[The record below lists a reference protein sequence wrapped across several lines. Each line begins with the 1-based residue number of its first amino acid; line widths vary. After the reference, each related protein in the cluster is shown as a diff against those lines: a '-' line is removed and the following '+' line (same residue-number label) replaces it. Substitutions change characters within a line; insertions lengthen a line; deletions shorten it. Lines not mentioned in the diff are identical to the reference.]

1 MGHKDK
7 TKVKRKIEKATVTVG
22 FDVCD
27 ILFFIFIFLCVCVCV
42 DK

>member
-27 ILFFIFIFLCVCVCV
+27 FLFFILTCVCVCVCV

>member
-27 ILFFIFIFLCVCVCV
+27 FLFFIFICVCVCVCV

>member
-27 ILFFIFIFLCVCVCV
+27 FLFFILICVCVCV
-42 DK
+42 WISD

>member
-27 ILFFIFIFLCVCVCV
+27 FLFFILICVCVCVCV

>member
-27 ILFFIFIFLCVCVCV
+27 FLFFIFDFYLCVCVCG
-42 DK
+42 